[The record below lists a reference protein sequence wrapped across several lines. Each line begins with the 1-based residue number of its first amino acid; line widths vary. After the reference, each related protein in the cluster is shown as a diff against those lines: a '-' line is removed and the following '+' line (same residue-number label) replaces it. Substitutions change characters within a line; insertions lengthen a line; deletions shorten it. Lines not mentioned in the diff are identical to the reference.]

1 MQINTLSTEN
11 TENSMKNKKIPITVF
26 IGLCKNVGKTT
37 FLNKYIKNKENFLIT
52 SIGWDGE
59 AIDHIFGI
67 TKPSIKVNKDNLVC
81 TYSNLKPLNSQ
92 KIFSVEIENQF
103 LGTLEVYKITQDDI
117 VQVAG
122 PSSIKQMEKFLNI
135 TQKQIQHNEIF
146 INEIII
152 DGAADR
158 RISLYFADN
167 AYFVIGPTYS
177 PNPQKII
184 KTIQGIIKL
193 LEIPLINNDKFLPKT
208 TFLNS
213 INSENI
219 KKLDPNQFYVIESLS
234 NIILDYI
241 SLPKIL
247 ENLKIFVKRK
257 PTTYKIVINS
267 FNAELMAH
275 TLNPNE
281 IINSFDDK
289 TNLIAL

>member
-1 MQINTLSTEN
+1 MESQ
-11 TENSMKNKKIPITVF
+11 KIPITVF
-26 IGLCKNVGKTT
+26 IGLSKNVGKTT

-81 TYSNLKPLNSQ
+81 TYSNLKPLNSE
-92 KIFSVEIENQF
+92 KIYSIEIENQF
-103 LGTLEVYKITQDDI
+103 LGTLEVYKITEDDI
-117 VQVAG
+117 VQIAG
-122 PSSIKQMEKFLNI
+122 PSSIKQMGKFLNL
-135 TQKQIQHNEIF
+135 TQKQIQYNQIS
-146 INEIII
+146 IREIII

-167 AYFVIGPTYS
+167 VYFVIGPTYS

-193 LEIPLINNDKFLPKT
+193 LEIPLINPENEEFSQKPI
-208 TFLNS
+208 FLNS

-219 KKLDPNQFYVIESLS
+219 KKLDPNQTYIIESLS

-241 SLPKIL
+241 LLPKIL
-247 ENLKIFVKRK
+247 ENLKIFVRRK
-257 PTTYKIVINS
+257 PKNYKIVVNS
-267 FNAELMAH
+267 FNAELMTH

-281 IINSFDDK
+281 IINFFNNNP
-289 TNLIAL
+289 NLIALVQ